1 MKDGSPRECQLRDS
15 EMTSMYGSRSGSQN
29 SQLMESKFYRQ
40 YSTRSQIA
48 EEEAMDAQITS
59 SLYDIFRMLS
69 EDPPLMA
76 DFLDMLKGLG
86 VYEPAFTSHHEK
98 SDWYY
103 QNFIRL
109 YQKKQFKR
117 ILPPL
122 KATVCHLPACVDPK
136 RPRISLGK
144 KKKKMMKRRV
154 RECASVRADSPSLLA
169 RRASMTRGFVNRL
182 KKDPPATDEEEE
194 DGCREMPIGFFRPT
208 LGTRWFRRNFMN
220 EPPAD
225 TEVRPRGSGVC
236 NMTEALSQMST
247 RAAAAAEKVQDSA
260 KKIQEVFTE
269 YELLKLQEKFKEISN
284 ATDLSYHNVA
294 VTRAQ
299 FRTVLVGLMP
309 TELVDSALSLF
320 QVPVRFN
327 FRQYV
332 EMTRILFKSKPKDEI
347 QICFWIYDINGDD
360 VICARDL
367 FTLIKCDSAANELD
381 NDFHLLSSLI
391 QEAEKHTSKAVV
403 SSAMF
408 VDAFSKLDSTP
419 QLFQELKRAW
429 SGLQDKPKS
438 RDRRAATLNFGNLA
452 TVLNTQKVSKKL
464 VHAMNQRRSAAKPST
479 LEGQFRN
486 EFEAVEIACLTEV
499 FHTMTENGTVLREM
513 QMCTHSGLVFGVR
526 NDVLGA
532 HLFHIMDEDQ
542 QGSVYLPRF
551 LEVLRP
557 ICRGTYDDRTA
568 FAFSLYDVDGDGSI
582 SAADMDKVV
591 EGNVEGNKMLKDEV
605 YRMLDILIQRMI
617 DFRNG
622 DLSVQHFRVYFS
634 TSQLP
639 SILQVMQKTLLPE
652 GKLES
657 MKRFGGT
664 DRSGNGQESLAEH
677 GRLYK
682 KPSVVITTN
691 PLPLHAGNKSRTRG
705 RLSISKPPSPSPT
718 NARVTPAPS
727 KTQSPTSLSLN
738 LPSHGSSW
746 GPGAVPSSPANASFR
761 PSRPNSSCRQPSPKT
776 MSIHLAGK
784 LRHMS
789 DAAEPLSPFSE
800 EEPSSPH

>member
-1 MKDGSPRECQLRDS
+1 MKDGSPRESQLRDS
-15 EMTSMYGSRSGSQN
+15 EMASTSMLGSRSQSQN

-48 EEEAMDAQITS
+48 EEEAIDAQITS

-76 DFLDMLKGLG
+76 DFLDMLKGVG
-86 VYEPAFTSHHEK
+86 VYEPAFNSQHEK

-103 QNFIRL
+103 QNFIRM
-109 YQKKQFKR
+109 YQKKQFKG
-117 ILPPL
+117 IFPPL
-122 KATVCHLPACVDPK
+122 KTTVCHPPACADPN
-136 RPRISLGK
+136 RPRISLRK
-144 KKKKMMKRRV
+144 KQKKRRV
-154 RECASVRADSPSLLA
+154 REWASARADSPSLLA
-169 RRASMTRGFVNRL
+169 RRASMTRGLANRL

-194 DGCREMPIGFFRPT
+194 DGSREMPIGFFRPT
-208 LGTRWFRRNFMN
+208 LGTRWFRRNFLN
-220 EPPAD
+220 EPPPD

-247 RAAAAAEKVQDSA
+247 RAAAAAEKVQDSS
-260 KKIQEVFTE
+260 KKMQEVFTE
-269 YELLKLQEKFKEISN
+269 YELLKLQERFKEISN

-367 FTLIKCDSAANELD
+367 FSLIKCDSAANELD
-381 NDFHLLSSLI
+381 HDFHLLSSLI
-391 QEAEKHTSKAVV
+391 QEAEKQTGKAVV
-403 SSAMF
+403 SSGMF
-408 VDAFSKLDSTP
+408 VDAFSKLDSSP

-429 SGLQDKPKS
+429 TGLQDKPKS
-438 RDRRAATLNFGNLA
+438 RDRRAATLNLGNLA

-464 VHAMNQRRSAAKPST
+464 VHVMNQRRSAAKPST
-479 LEGQFRN
+479 LDGQFRN

-513 QMCTHSGLVFGVR
+513 QMCIHSALVFGVR

-542 QGSVYLPRF
+542 SGSVYLPRF

-591 EGNVEGNKMLKDEV
+591 EANVEGNKLLKDEV

-622 DLSVQHFRVYFS
+622 DLSVQHFRMYFS

-652 GKLES
+652 GKIES
-657 MKRFGGT
+657 MKRFGG
-664 DRSGNGQESLAEH
+664 DRSYNGQDTSAEH

-682 KPSVVITTN
+682 KPSVVITTH

-705 RLSISKPPSPSPT
+705 RLSISKPPSPIPT
-718 NARVTPAPS
+718 NARLTPAPS
-727 KTQSPTSLSLN
+727 KAQSPTSLSLH
-738 LPSHGSSW
+738 LPSHGSGW
-746 GPGAVPSSPANASFR
+746 GPGAVPSSPSNASLR

-776 MSIHLAGK
+776 MSLHLAGK
-784 LRHMS
+784 LKYIS
-789 DAAEPLSPFSE
+789 DATGALSPFSE
-800 EEPSSPH
+800 EEPSSP